1 MEGINDRVSRIKL
14 ADLDFD
20 AVNYIFGGNLG
31 YGMDKDSVSFP
42 LPMDGLRGV
51 RVKSDFDSWK
61 EETMDR
67 YGNIEIELDPGA
79 DSWFEKVSIDDEVF
93 VKDKEDYIQAKGR
106 ALQKDREMGFSIDE
120 DKMSPEEEIEI
131 IKMMNPK
138 AKEKALKK
146 LAKMGKDKVKEVELT
161 QDFGELDEAELSKRE
176 KAKIKKI
183 VKQLKGAVKAHGGQA
198 KELEK
203 IVKEAIDLVHVYDE
217 NGKILG
223 TGSVQ
228 KVEGDKTFVRF
239 DGSTVKRFPSD
250 RVKPVQENINEV
262 EVPAS
267 LLTKMAAEVKSAKS
281 MAQMMI
287 NLYNAVQ
294 DKEAMDYSKNQK
306 FGRALSFL
314 KDLADDE
321 EEVADEKINELAI
334 PGPQQVEDQLADL
347 AQAISREEFA
357 MKVIYD
363 LPYKVKKDVLLSM
376 QKLFTQ
382 RESKAY
388 VRGVDKLT
396 KPRYVKDK
404 NNPNFLYVFMEYP
417 TPPGAAMAYGK
428 ETMSGQLRRLGAMA
442 AMEVMEEVGQQLEKR
457 YDIEDIEITDMKN
470 GKVQLFAV
478 SDDFEDEDFSYENK
492 FGEFIKERIDYD
504 EALTLRGM
512 KADLED
518 EIAQLYR
525 DMEQEA
531 EPEGGEIADRYGAEL
546 NKLED
551 RLYKVTKQIN
561 DYDMNE
567 RIKESLRDWFKKE
580 DWVRINTSGNIA
592 GKCGTMKKGKPT
604 TRCLPRK
611 KAQSLTKAERKA
623 TVAKK
628 VRGSKKGKQFVKN
641 TEKSEYKKKK

>member
-42 LPMDGLRGV
+42 NPNDSLRGV

-79 DSWFEKVSIDDEVF
+79 DSWFEKVTIDDEKF
-93 VKDKEDYIQAKGR
+93 VADKEDYTQAKGR

-120 DKMSPEEEIEI
+120 SVDDESAEFYFDYLNKLRDSGRTNMFGAVPYLRAEFGLDKNTARQI
-131 IKMMNPK
+131 
-138 AKEKALKK
+138 
-146 LAKMGKDKVKEVELT
+146 LAKYMKSMNEVELT
-161 QDFGELDEAELSKRE
+161 QDFGELDEAELDRRE
-176 KAKIKKI
+176 KAQVKKI
-183 VKQLKGAVKAHGGQA
+183 VKQLKKSVKSHDKQA
-198 KELEK
+198 KTL
-203 IVKEAIDLVHVYDE
+203 
-217 NGKILG
+217 
-223 TGSVQ
+223 
-228 KVEGDKTFVRF
+228 DK
-239 DGSTVKRFPSD
+239 
-250 RVKPVQENINEV
+250 
-262 EVPAS
+262 
-267 LLTKMAAEVKSAKS
+267 LTKES
-281 MAQMMI
+281 
-287 NLYNAVQ
+287 L
-294 DKEAMDYSKNQK
+294 D
-306 FGRALSFL
+306 
-314 KDLADDE
+314 
-321 EEVADEKINELAI
+321 ELAI

-382 RESKAY
+382 REDVNEDNKFKIS
-388 VRGVDKLT
+388 

-404 NNPNFLYVFMEYP
+404 NNPNFLRVFIDYP
-417 TPPGAAMAYGK
+417 TPEGAAIALGK
-428 ETMSGQLRRLGAMA
+428 ETMSGQVRRLGAAA
-442 AMEVMEEVGQQLEKR
+442 AMQNMNKIADDLKKR
-457 YDIEDIEITDMKN
+457 FNIEDIEITDMEN

-478 SDDFEDEDFSYENK
+478 SDDFVDVRTTRYPGIN
-492 FGEFIKERIDYD
+492 ERIDFD

-531 EPEGGEIADRYGAEL
+531 EPEGGEIADYYGNQL
-546 NKLED
+546 DKLEG
-551 RLYKVTKQIN
+551 RLYKIKKQLD

-567 RIKESLRDWFKKE
+567 NVKALKEKLEQVNEKL
-580 DWVRINTSGNIA
+580 
-592 GKCGTMKKGKPT
+592 CKKGEAY
-604 TRCLPRK
+604 RK
-611 KAQSLTKAERKA
+611 RRMAA
-623 TVAKK
+623 
-628 VRGSKKGKQFVKN
+628 G
-641 TEKSEYKKKK
+641 EKSSAYLSGRAVKVCKGQMSGTKKKKKK

>member
-93 VKDKEDYIQAKGR
+93 VKDKEDYIEGKSR
-106 ALQKDREMGFSIDE
+106 ALQRDREMGFSIDE

-176 KAKIKKI
+176 KAKVKKI

-198 KELEK
+198 KEL
-203 IVKEAIDLVHVYDE
+203 
-217 NGKILG
+217 
-223 TGSVQ
+223 
-228 KVEGDKTFVRF
+228 DK
-239 DGSTVKRFPSD
+239 
-250 RVKPVQENINEV
+250 
-262 EVPAS
+262 
-267 LLTKMAAEVKSAKS
+267 LTKES
-281 MAQMMI
+281 
-287 NLYNAVQ
+287 L
-294 DKEAMDYSKNQK
+294 
-306 FGRALSFL
+306 G
-314 KDLADDE
+314 
-321 EEVADEKINELAI
+321 ELAI

-357 MKVIYD
+357 MKVIYE

-478 SDDFEDEDFSYENK
+478 SDDFIDEDFSYENK
-492 FGEFIKERIDYD
+492 FGEFIKERMDINDPALIRSRAAKMDSRVDPTSSIDYD

-512 KADLED
+512 LRDYE
-518 EIAQLYR
+518 EEREQIFR
-525 DMEQEA
+525 DMENDPSI
-531 EPEGGEIADRYGAEL
+531 EPEGGAVADDYGDRL

-551 RLYKVTKQIN
+551 KIYKVRKQLY

-567 RIKESLRDWFKKE
+567 NVKALKEKLEQVNEKL
-580 DWVRINTSGNIA
+580 
-592 GKCGTMKKGKPT
+592 CKKGEAY
-604 TRCLPRK
+604 RK
-611 KAQSLTKAERKA
+611 RRMAA
-623 TVAKK
+623 
-628 VRGSKKGKQFVKN
+628 G
-641 TEKSEYKKKK
+641 EKSSAYLSGRAVKVCKGQMSGTKKKKKK